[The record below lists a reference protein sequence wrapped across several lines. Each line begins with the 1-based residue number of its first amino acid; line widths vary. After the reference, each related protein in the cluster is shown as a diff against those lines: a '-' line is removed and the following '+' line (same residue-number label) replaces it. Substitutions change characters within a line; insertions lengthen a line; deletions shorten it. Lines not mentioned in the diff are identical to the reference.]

1 MHVPT
6 HLLALPTFFQQP
18 LSVLQLT
25 YSTFMKLTP
34 DFLLPFSVSFLKKL
48 GQFKAH
54 KVSFEM
60 KIPKVIVPGNVPNKS
75 KKFACKVIS

>member
-1 MHVPT
+1 MSVT
-6 HLLALPTFFQQP
+6 YCRIQQYP
-18 LSVLQLT
+18 FYNTLSVS
-25 YSTFMKLTP
+25 YS
-34 DFLLPFSVSFLKKL
+34 KKL

-75 KKFACKVIS
+75 KKFACKAIS